1 MARRTGHIRM
11 YDKEVEKLK
20 EMKRE
25 MYGEERAEDIPHAAA
40 VMDMI
45 DALRKRE
52 QYL

>member
-1 MARRTGHIRM
+1 M
-11 YDKEVEKLK
+11 YDKEVQRLK

-45 DALRKRE
+45 ETLSRQRD
-52 QYL
+52 YL